1 MDKQRCYHIILCC
14 VLLLW
19 CGISPAFA
27 EGKSAEQASIRYAQ
41 GFTIDYHEGYKLV
54 TILSPWKDAKT
65 TYQYL
70 LVQRGAAVPT
80 DYESVPRIEIPARS
94 VITMSTTHLA
104 YLSQLDLLDSL
115 VGYNSFAHVNMPGV
129 LQRIVE
135 GKIQEVGGGANVNIE
150 RIMELAPELI
160 MTYSLGSPDD
170 EYFKLREAH
179 LNVVLN
185 AEYLEP
191 TPLGRAE
198 WIKFV
203 AAFFNKEQQAQQIFE
218 AITADY
224 TALVA
229 KTKTLA
235 MRPTVFLNAPYQG
248 AWWMPGG
255 KSYMAMLLQDAG
267 ASYLWTD
274 IDSQG
279 SLMLDMEAV
288 YARAAEAEIWLHPGQ
303 WERLA
308 DGRAQDER
316 LTQFRAFQEG
326 KVYNNTARVNVQ
338 GGNDFW
344 ESGLTRP
351 DIILADLIKI
361 FHPELLPEHELVY
374 YKKLE

>member
-1 MDKQRCYHIILCC
+1 MRERCSRTSLCC
-14 VLLLW
+14 LLLLW
-19 CGISPAFA
+19 CCASTAFA
-27 EGKSAEQASIRYAQ
+27 ESKSAEPLPIRYAQ

-70 LVQRGAAVPT
+70 LVQRGAAVPAG
-80 DYESVPRIEIPARS
+80 YASAPRIEIPARS

-104 YLSQLDLLDSL
+104 YLSQLDLLDTL
-115 VGYNSFAHVNMPGV
+115 VGYNSFAHVNTPGV
-129 LQRIVE
+129 LQRIAE
-135 GKIQEVGGGANVNIE
+135 GKIQEVGGGPNVNLE

-170 EYFKLREAH
+170 EYFKLREAR

-218 AITADY
+218 AIAADY
-224 TALVA
+224 AALVA
-229 KTKTLA
+229 KARTLA
-235 MRPTVFLNAPYQG
+235 IRPTVFLNTPYQG

-267 ASYLWTD
+267 ANYLWTD

-288 YARAAEAEIWLHPGQ
+288 YARAAEAEFWLHPGQ
-303 WERLA
+303 WERLD
-308 DGRAQDER
+308 DGRVQDER
-316 LTQFRAFQEG
+316 LTQFRAFQQG
-326 KVYNNTARVNVQ
+326 QVYNNNARVNEH
-338 GGNDFW
+338 GGNDYW

-361 FHPELLPEHELVY
+361 FHPDLLPEHALVY
-374 YKKLE
+374 YKKLQ